1 MAPKS
6 TSFARRVFLGR
17 NTFVA
22 ADPAPPADPA
32 DILRRYSN
40 SIPVDVAEVARE
52 LGVRVFLDA
61 DLPAGIIGRLAR
73 NDRGRYDIH
82 VDKKQIPE
90 RKRVIVAHEL
100 GHYIF
105 HRSLVGEGV
114 EDDIEYRS
122 PQGGLFANDRIRPFH
137 EAQANSFAAALLV
150 PPERVQEKAEAMN
163 IDVATASDD
172 EVERLA
178 EQFAVPRPVM
188 RWRLERLAATAA
200 PNLGF

>member
-1 MAPKS
+1 MAVKL
-6 TSFARRVFLGR
+6 SFLSRSGFLGR
-17 NTFVA
+17 DTFVA
-22 ADPAPPADPA
+22 ADPALPPDPA
-32 DILRRYSN
+32 DILRRYSS

-61 DLPAGIIGRLAR
+61 ELPDGIIGRLSR

-82 VDKKQIPE
+82 VDRNQIPE

-163 IDVATASDD
+163 IDIARPGEH
-172 EVERLA
+172 EVDRLA

-200 PNLGF
+200 PNPSF